1 MTQKDSNYF
10 SLISQGKEIK
20 KGMDSKAQESIK
32 WTRIMQASK
41 GDYRLYCLRMT
52 KQLGDE
58 ADALHRQLDRI
69 TQEIY
74 VRYEDSVNL

>member
-20 KGMDSKAQESIK
+20 KGMDSKVQEASK
-32 WTRIMQASK
+32 WVRIMQASK
-41 GDYRLYCLRMT
+41 GDYRQYCLRMT
-52 KQLGDE
+52 RQLGDE
-58 ADALHRQLDRI
+58 AEAMHRQLDRI

-74 VRYEDSVNL
+74 VNYTDVVNL